1 MGKLERCPRLLEA
14 VQAGLSEG
22 CSPEQIAAR
31 LPVGHPDDMEMRISP
46 ETIYQ
51 SVFVQARGELR
62 RQLKAICA
70 GRTRRR
76 ERGAPERRGRVV
88 KSPTWDQGREL
99 AAHKPFSEQTGIQV
113 YVCDPHSP
121 WQRGSNENTNGLLR
135 QYLPKGSGLAPRSQ
149 VELDKIAAQ
158 LNRPSPKDP
167 RLDDAGREGGRAA
180 RPGGRTQDQLK
191 RPSPRR
197 LALRARLRNKGR
209 SSESG
214 RPNANYKH
222 PVSR

>member
-1 MGKLERCPRLLEA
+1 MGKLERCLRLLEA

-62 RQLKAICA
+62 RQLKGDLRS

-76 ERGAPERRGRVV
+76 ERGAPERRGRVA
-88 KSPTWDQGREL
+88 KSLTWDKGREL

-113 YVCDPHSP
+113 YFLRPALALATRI
-121 WQRGSNENTNGLLR
+121 QREHQRVAASIPPEGQRPSSAQPGRAR
-135 QYLPKGSGLAPRSQ
+135 QDRR
-149 VELDKIAAQ
+149 AAQ
-158 LNRPSPKDP
+158 PAVPERPS
-167 RLDDAGREGGRAA
+167 AG
-180 RPGGRTQDQLK
+180 
-191 RPSPRR
+191 
-197 LALRARLRNKGR
+197 
-209 SSESG
+209 
-214 RPNANYKH
+214 
-222 PVSR
+222 